1 MSGTITSLEPRAAVR
16 LDQVTKIYG
25 RGDNAVTALREVSA
39 ALEPGSFTA
48 VMGPS
53 GSGKSTFLHVA
64 AGLDRPT
71 SGEVFVGDV
80 ALGALDE
87 TRRTKLRRDRV
98 GFVFQSYNLVPSL
111 TVKQNVTLPGRL
123 AGRRPNRAWVREV
136 LDRVGLT
143 DRANHRPAELSG
155 GQAQRTAIARVV
167 VMRPDVL
174 FADEPTGALDSRS
187 GADILELLRQ
197 SVDEL
202 HQTVVMVTHDPRAA
216 SYADAVLYLSDGR
229 IVDESDE
236 PSVTAIAD
244 RLTGLGG

>member
-155 GQAQRTAIARVV
+155 GQAQRTTIAR
-167 VMRPDVL
+167 
-174 FADEPTGALDSRS
+174 GS
-187 GADILELLRQ
+187 
-197 SVDEL
+197 
-202 HQTVVMVTHDPRAA
+202 
-216 SYADAVLYLSDGR
+216 
-229 IVDESDE
+229 
-236 PSVTAIAD
+236 
-244 RLTGLGG
+244 